1 MFCNNLIKI
10 SVIPSFITKH
20 SFIFVIVIMYN
31 EMYLIKLNKYLF
43 IVSLISFYIK
53 FKKYI
58 FAIDVLLFY
67 KILILDI

>member
-1 MFCNNLIKI
+1 
-10 SVIPSFITKH
+10 
-20 SFIFVIVIMYN
+20 
-31 EMYLIKLNKYLF
+31 MYLIKLNKYLF

-67 KILILDI
+67 KILILDIWENISDFKRNQYVRMLRNRHKCHIRDML